1 MTTETRRDL
10 SDIQL
15 LDPDVYV
22 RGQPHDQWARLRA
35 QQPVFFHERWHA
47 YPPHWAITKY
57 NDIVYVSRNPTLFI
71 SGLGITAGNDPHHP
85 EEDAGL
91 GTMMITSDPPRHV
104 RLRRLVNKGFTPRA
118 IGELESHVRRI
129 VTRILDNVQGK
140 GECDFVLEVSSIL
153 PLAVICDMM
162 GVPEPDWPRMFDLT
176 NRTLGAEDP
185 EYQVEGVD
193 ANQTG
198 YLARME
204 MFQYFAKM
212 VAERQYQKKED
223 LVTTLVDSDIDG
235 EKLTD
240 EEILFFCFLLIV
252 AGNETTRNATTGGL
266 LALFDHPEQRE
277 RLQNDRSLLPT
288 AIEEILRWTSP
299 VTHMSR
305 TATQD
310 TEVGGQL
317 IRTNEK
323 LVMWYP
329 SANRDEAIFPNPFR
343 FDEPRTPNEHIAFGI
358 GEHFCL
364 GASLARLE
372 LRVMFEE
379 LLQRLPD
386 IQPAGPPER
395 LRSNFIGGIKHLPV
409 RFTAR

>member
-1 MTTETRRDL
+1 MTTDMRSDL

-22 RGQPHDQWARLRA
+22 RGQPHDQWATLRA
-35 QQPVFFHERWHA
+35 QAPVYRHEA
-47 YPPHWAITKY
+47 FYGYPAQWMITRY
-57 NDIVYVSRNPTLFI
+57 ADIVSISRQPTVFL
-71 SGLGITAGNDPHHP
+71 SSLGIHAGARPDIPDPS
-85 EEDAGL
+85 AN
-91 GTMMITSDPPRHV
+91 TMMITTDPPRHV

-129 VTRILDNVQGK
+129 VTRILDGVQGK
-140 GECDFVLEVSSIL
+140 GACDFVTEVSSIL

-162 GVPEPDWPRMFDLT
+162 GVPEPDWPKMFEWT
-176 NRTLGAEDP
+176 NMTLGSEDP
-185 EYQVEGVD
+185 EYQPEGAD
-193 ANQTG
+193 SQETS
-198 YLARME
+198 LQARMS
-204 MFQYFAKM
+204 MFQYFADM
-212 VAERQYQKKED
+212 AAQRHAERKDD
-223 LVTTLVDSDIDG
+223 LLGTLVEGDIDG

-240 EEILFFCFLLIV
+240 EEILYFCFLLIV

-266 LALFDHPEQRE
+266 LALFDHPNQRE
-277 RLQNDRSLLPT
+277 RLQKDLSLLPT

-305 TATQD
+305 VAAQD
-310 TEVGGQL
+310 AEVGGQL
-317 IRTNEK
+317 IRSGEK
-323 LVMWYP
+323 LTMWYP
-329 SANRDEAIFPNPFR
+329 SANRDEAVFPNPNT
-343 FDEPRTPNEHIAFGI
+343 FDITRSPNEHIAFGI

-379 LLQRLPD
+379 LLQRLPE

-409 RFTAR
+409 RWA